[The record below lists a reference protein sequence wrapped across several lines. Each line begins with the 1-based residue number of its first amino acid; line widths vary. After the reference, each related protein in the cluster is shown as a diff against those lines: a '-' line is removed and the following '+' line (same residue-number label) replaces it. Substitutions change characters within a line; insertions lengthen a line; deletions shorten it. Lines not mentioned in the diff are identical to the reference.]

1 MDVNSFRELLE
12 AGEISEALQLRL
24 AAIEYEA
31 QQYRQEVE
39 AAKVSTAALMLV
51 GAMLSVSPLV
61 AVLAGCGA
69 AAYGYT
75 VYRDA
80 HLTGRF
86 CPLPLARRNAGELLA
101 SVSLM
106 SAGQDVQDDP
116 LMSVIGYI
124 EPELAHEYELLMV
137 AEAQLGAYLGQLPQ
151 QKRILAYGHILRH
164 TRIRRSFSLP
174 PLQDVAAAI
183 TKLEQPTPSPAVA
196 PQPKPSQLEAP
207 DPTTIDVEA
216 ETAVEEP
223 GKVED
228 YLATAGGHADEE
240 TTDESSPEPQTLQ
253 TVEETI
259 EPINGLHEHPSFA
272 EEILQQL
279 AQSPL
284 CKIFGAVPGSG
295 KTTLQRALIKQ
306 IIQSFPEAQI
316 YITQTKRDPFFG
328 LELVPSAIL
337 FSTPRRDSG
346 SPLLAQA
353 ERASRILEYRS
364 QFPAVEAKRLF
375 RTKPVILLLCDY
387 SDSIKQCS
395 PEVRA
400 ELVKIIQQ
408 IFFNGRALNVQVW
421 LDVQVLN
428 QLTALGLDGSDS
440 RSAAVMICLGAER
453 PQEGGDFGV
462 VENAV
467 NGSSE
472 TFPNGFK
479 AKIRPRL
486 EQFKARSRETR
497 RTLAVTPFMDAG
509 AFLLP
514 DWKTLEDERFPHTA
528 LDQIKQNLQSQKAEL
543 LVKPSIV
550 EGEVKPLLKDSDQT
564 TSNFKVSDA
573 LGEPLKTIWMFCK
586 EQRKW
591 VTTREI
597 YQKSFAVLKG
607 KTVNDIRRY
616 LGLLSD
622 KGYGEIDE
630 MDGDIPKSDSSVAFR
645 SY

>member
-1 MDVNSFRELLE
+1 MTEQKPPVTFENDFGKTSLVLGHLTDDQGLITVLS
-12 AGEISEALQLRL
+12 
-24 AAIEYEA
+24 
-31 QQYRQEVE
+31 
-39 AAKVSTAALMLV
+39 LV
-51 GAMLSVSPLV
+51 GAFVGSAVAGVPL
-61 AVLAGCGA
+61 ALIILIAGWNDVL
-69 AAYGYT
+69 Y
-75 VYRDA
+75 VRKQQDQE
-80 HLTGRF
+80 
-86 CPLPLARRNAGELLA
+86 PLP
-101 SVSLM
+101 
-106 SAGQDVQDDP
+106 SADP
-116 LMSVIGYI
+116 PVPIAPS
-124 EPELAHEYELLMV
+124 
-137 AEAQLGAYLGQLPQ
+137 
-151 QKRILAYGHILRH
+151 
-164 TRIRRSFSLP
+164 
-174 PLQDVAAAI
+174 
-183 TKLEQPTPSPAVA
+183 TPV
-196 PQPKPSQLEAP
+196 
-207 DPTTIDVEA
+207 TIDVPA
-216 ETAVEEP
+216 HTAADEP
-223 GKVED
+223 GNVED
-228 YLATAGGHADEE
+228 YLAAAGGQADKD
-240 TTDESSPEPQTLQ
+240 TADKNNPELE
-253 TVEETI
+253 TVEDI
-259 EPINGLHEHPSFA
+259 QPINGLHEHPSFA

-316 YITQTKRDPFFG
+316 YLTQTKRDPFFG
-328 LELVPSAIL
+328 LELVPSAVL

-375 RTKPVILLLCDY
+375 RNKPVILLLCDY

-428 QLTALGLDGSDS
+428 QLSALGLDGSDS
-440 RSAAVMICLGAER
+440 RSAAIMICLGAER

-514 DWKTLEDERFPHTA
+514 DWKTLEDERFPSSV
-528 LDQIKQNLQSQKAEL
+528 LEQIKQNLQGQKAEL
-543 LVKPSIV
+543 LVKPS
-550 EGEVKPLLKDSDQT
+550 LNSSDQT
-564 TSNFKVSDA
+564 ASSLKSSDV
-573 LGEPLKTIWMFCK
+573 LQEPLKTIWVLCK
-586 EQRKW
+586 ESGDWVKPRDIQR
-591 VTTREI
+591 RN
-597 YQKSFAVLKG
+597 FAVLKG
-607 KTVNDIRRY
+607 ETSDGIRRY
-616 LGLLSD
+616 LEKLDNLGCGTLKQS
-622 KGYGEIDE
+622 E
-630 MDGDIPKSDSSVAFR
+630 DGVKFKAN
-645 SY
+645 